1 MRFDIE
7 GFITFDTEEASL
19 VNLLTGDCI
28 ELSATP
34 LASLPICYNTEGILF
49 LALIFFSRCLKN
61 MAPGPQIAILINTS
75 QRCGVVL
82 PISVLRK
89 M

>member
-28 ELSATP
+28 ELSATSTR
-34 LASLPICYNTEGILF
+34 LLTSLLQYRGILF
-49 LALIFFSRCLKN
+49 RGLIFSRRCLKN
-61 MAPGPQIAILINTS
+61 MARGHLIVILISTS
-75 QRCGVVL
+75 QRCVAA
-82 PISVLRK
+82 LRI
-89 M
+89 

>member
-28 ELSATP
+28 ELSATSTR
-34 LASLPICYNTEGILF
+34 LLTSLLQYRGGYYF
-49 LALIFFSRCLKN
+49 A
-61 MAPGPQIAILINTS
+61 G
-75 QRCGVVL
+75 
-82 PISVLRK
+82 
-89 M
+89 

>member
-28 ELSATP
+28 ELSATSTR
-34 LASLPICYNTEGILF
+34 LLTNLLQYRGDIISRVD
-49 LALIFFSRCLKN
+49 IFQSVFEN
-61 MAPGPQIAILINTS
+61 MAPDLLIAT
-75 QRCGVVL
+75 
-82 PISVLRK
+82 
-89 M
+89 

>member
-28 ELSATP
+28 ELSA
-34 LASLPICYNTEGILF
+34 
-49 LALIFFSRCLKN
+49 
-61 MAPGPQIAILINTS
+61 
-75 QRCGVVL
+75 
-82 PISVLRK
+82 
-89 M
+89 